1 MPIAK
6 TEENTVVLV
15 MDRGDEDVKLVTSL
29 LEKTGFYV
37 IQSTNRADILALCRR
52 NDNSVQLVIV
62 DTSTPGIQI
71 SELLDQVQTSDS
83 RIRIL
88 LISGENESEP
98 IQHWS
103 VTGNVR
109 GHLNR
114 PFRRAQFLGSVLEA
128 AKEPLVRT
136 A

>member
-1 MPIAK
+1 M
-6 TEENTVVLV
+6 VLV
-15 MDRGDEDVKLVTSL
+15 MDRGDEDVKLITSL
-29 LEKTGFYV
+29 LQKTGFHV
-37 IQSTNRADILALCRR
+37 IQSTNKADILTVCRR
-52 NDNSVQLVIV
+52 NDDSVQLVIV
-62 DTSTPGIQI
+62 ETATPGIPI
-71 SELLDQVQTSDS
+71 SELLEQVQAANP

-88 LISGENESEP
+88 LISSQSESEP

>member
-1 MPIAK
+1 MPVAK

-29 LEKTGFYV
+29 LEKTGFCV
-37 IQSTNRADILALCRR
+37 IQSTNKADILALCRR
-52 NDNSVQLVIV
+52 NDNSVQLVIL

-98 IQHWS
+98 NQHWS

>member
-1 MPIAK
+1 M
-6 TEENTVVLV
+6 VLV

-37 IQSTNRADILALCRR
+37 IQSTNKADILTICRR

-71 SELLDQVQTSDS
+71 SELLAQVQTSDS

-103 VTGNVR
+103 VAGNVR